1 MLGMGAWGDRGAD
14 QRGLFDGGGTGG
26 FLQGLHGKSWDAEI
40 CNLTGLQ
47 VTASREM
54 ATARTRQGLQACNL
68 MPLSVRVT
76 SIRFLCPEWGYSA
89 KPRQYWARA
98 EL

>member
-14 QRGLFDGGGTGG
+14 QKGLFDGGGTGG

-47 VTASREM
+47 VTASRKM
-54 ATARTRQGLQACNL
+54 AIARTR
-68 MPLSVRVT
+68 
-76 SIRFLCPEWGYSA
+76 
-89 KPRQYWARA
+89 
-98 EL
+98 